1 MCNRSQFCYCGNS
14 GFGWRKTPSAYS
26 VDLPPCLVTPC
37 ILASMSWRLH
47 VLIAGACAVLSAARA
62 SAGEIFAFT
71 DAYGTV
77 HYSNVPV
84 DDRYEVV
91 LAAEAVKS
99 AASSNLGT
107 LLRRSA
113 QYSKVIET
121 AARANRLEP
130 ALLQAVMVTESG
142 GDPNA
147 LSRKGARGLM
157 QLMPATARLYGVR
170 NPFDPEQ
177 NIRAGSQYLRDLTDR
192 YRNDLELVLAA
203 YNAGPAAVDL
213 YGGKIPPLKETLDY
227 VPRVLRLYAHLRE
240 LARTP

>member
-1 MCNRSQFCYCGNS
+1 MS
-14 GFGWRKTPSAYS
+14 G
-26 VDLPPCLVTPC
+26 
-37 ILASMSWRLH
+37 RLH
-47 VLIAGACAVLSAARA
+47 VLIAGACALFSAAQA
-62 SAGEIFAFT
+62 SGASIFAFT
-71 DAYGTV
+71 DAQGTV

-84 DDRYEVV
+84 DDRYQVV
-91 LAAEAVKS
+91 LAADAEKPPGI
-99 AASSNLGT
+99 AAMGAM
-107 LLRRSA
+107 LRRSA

-121 AARANRLEP
+121 AARASRLEP
-130 ALLQAVMVTESG
+130 ALLQAVMVAESG

-170 NPFDPEQ
+170 NAFDPEQ
-177 NIRAGSQYLRDLTDR
+177 NIRGASQYLRDLTDR
-192 YRNDLELVLAA
+192 YRDDLELVLAA

-227 VPRVLRLYAHLRE
+227 VPRVLRLYSHLRE